1 MKTYFLVRNAVGQ
14 RREWLTL
21 FVARDEQD
29 CASGRRRAVPHC
41 IGSEAGG
48 GIVGVMEHVSMA
60 MLLDFFDGEVDC
72 EVKSRLLSRL
82 LANKLTRIG
91 AGNPPQ
97 LRYLNKTSWSLTEK
111 ELGDLVADILVDAAR
126 SITFAAQ
133 QWAEECLILEV
144 EGQRRDVL
152 REQARREAPRARSP
166 RRLNKS
172 EGREPTKRRIAFHF
186 PGGEE

>member
-29 CASGRRRAVPHC
+29 CASGRRHAVPHC
-41 IGSEAGG
+41 IGSEAEG

-72 EVKSRLLSRL
+72 EVKSRLLSRP

-97 LRYLNKTSWSLTEK
+97 FRYFNKTSWSLTEK
-111 ELGDLVADILVDAAR
+111 ELGDLVAAILVDAKQ
-126 SITFAAQ
+126 SITFSAQ
-133 QWAEECLILEV
+133 QWAEECLILEFA
-144 EGQRRDVL
+144 GLRRDVL
-152 REQARREAPRARSP
+152 REQARREASRVRPP
-166 RRLNKS
+166 RRLT
-172 EGREPTKRRIAFHF
+172 EAERREATKRRIAFHF
-186 PGGEE
+186 PRGEE